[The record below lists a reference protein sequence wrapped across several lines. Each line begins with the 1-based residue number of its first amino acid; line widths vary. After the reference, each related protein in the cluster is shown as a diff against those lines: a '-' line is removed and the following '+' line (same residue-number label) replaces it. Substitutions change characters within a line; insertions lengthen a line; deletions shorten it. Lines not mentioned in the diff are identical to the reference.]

1 MIPDWMTDRGFSK
14 GDLVKFK
21 SVPGE
26 PGMVID
32 HDGLRPVEDQEAA
45 YTWREI
51 EQDYPDGVHLLC
63 NDLRKAPAM
72 NFYATLSDAAEEEVL
87 PMLGEEADRFDV
99 EGIAAEVFTYDP
111 VSGQYT
117 HTGEGITDE
126 MLERH
131 ANR

>member
-1 MIPDWMTDRGFSK
+1 MIPDWMKDRGFSE

-45 YTWREI
+45 YTWSEI

-63 NDLRKAPAM
+63 NDLRKAPTM
-72 NFYATLSDAAEEEVL
+72 KFYNTLADAVEQEIL
-87 PMLGEEADRFDV
+87 PMLGDFANEFDV
-99 EGIAAEVFTYDP
+99 EALAQEVFTVDP
-111 VSGQYT
+111 VSGMLT

-131 ANR
+131 EY

>member
-1 MIPDWMTDRGFSK
+1 MIPGWMTDRGFSE

-26 PGMVID
+26 PGMVIC

-51 EQDYPDGVHLLC
+51 EQDYPDGVHLFC
-63 NDLRKAPAM
+63 NDLRKAPTM
-72 NFYATLSDAAEEEVL
+72 DFYTTLTDAIEQEIIPL
-87 PMLGEEADRFDV
+87 LGDFADEFDV
-99 EGIAAEVFTYDP
+99 EALAREVFTVDP
-111 VSGQYT
+111 VSGMLT

-126 MLERH
+126 MMERH
-131 ANR
+131 ER